1 MSGTINLQGNKM
13 KKLRLIYILTC
24 LWIMPPL
31 GAQQMNPAMKGLFP
45 QKEDGPMQKRSIKT
59 LTLAGQGELMQGT
72 TKRSDHLAV
81 EVPPDYIEQ
90 ITSLNIADLKLRS
103 VKSPPKETIMGLSF
117 LGVKDETKNRRAYFF
132 GKDGKAMAMITVW
145 YFAADGA
152 STVTYDEMVNQKIEG
167 MDATLSLA
175 YSKKVRNCLW
185 KLAANDVGRYYD
197 IVIPDTISENKTQ
210 MPVPRVLNE
219 MQKLVNFVKAVE

>member
-1 MSGTINLQGNKM
+1 M
-13 KKLRLIYILTC
+13 KKLGLIYILVYF
-24 LWIMPPL
+24 WIISPVS
-31 GAQQMNPAMKGLFP
+31 AQQMSPVMKGLFP
-45 QKEDGPMQKRSIKT
+45 HREDGPMQKRSIKT

-72 TKRSDHLAV
+72 TQRADHLAV

-90 ITSLNIADLKLRS
+90 ITSLNIRDLKLRS
-103 VKSPPKETIMGLSF
+103 LKSTPKETMMGLSF

-175 YSKKVRNCLW
+175 YNKKVQNCLW
-185 KLAANDVGRYYD
+185 KLAANDTSRYYD
-197 IVIPDTISENKTQ
+197 IVIPDTISENKTR
-210 MPVPRVLNE
+210 MPVPRVLSE